1 MAQPFTC
8 NLLDNRPRFTSK
20 TFFYGRKRRR
30 EAIHNPSSY
39 LNDKMSSSFILLT
52 ALEIIGCSFE
62 MDVWQ
67 EDYIPSTKIWKI
79 ERGS

>member
-20 TFFYGRKRRR
+20 TFFYGRKRRK
-30 EAIHNPSSY
+30 EAIYNPSSY
-39 LNDKMSSSFILLT
+39 PNDKMFDSFILLT
-52 ALEIIGCSFE
+52 ALEIISCLFE

-67 EDYIPSTKIWKI
+67 EGYYYT
-79 ERGS
+79 